1 MLKHISITC
10 LVFTFLSCNSIK
22 QDEFI
27 YWVNSSKLECTGVG
41 KMTCFQIQKSETLN
55 LSGEWELFYSQ
66 IDGFDYEP
74 GFIYKLKVKEEQLEN
89 VPADA
94 SSIKYTLIKILEKKK
109 DKRLNVSDI
118 WVLETLN
125 GKNISIDSFRTLP
138 QIELNIAEM
147 RISGSDGCNN
157 ITGSIS
163 KMDNEILEFGMLSQ
177 TQMAC
182 PDMKTPMEFS
192 KTLTETK
199 SYKKVKTQLI
209 LLNKSG
215 EEILVF
221 KKVD

>member
-1 MLKHISITC
+1 M
-10 LVFTFLSCNSIK
+10 
-22 QDEFI
+22 
-27 YWVNSSKLECTGVG
+27 
-41 KMTCFQIQKSETLN
+41 
-55 LSGEWELFYSQ
+55 
-66 IDGFDYEP
+66 
-74 GFIYKLKVKEEQLEN
+74 
-89 VPADA
+89 
-94 SSIKYTLIKILEKKK
+94 
-109 DKRLNVSDI
+109 NVSDI

-125 GKNISIDSFRTLP
+125 GKNISIDSLRTLP

-147 RISGSDGCNN
+147 RISGSNGCNN

-182 PDMKTPMEFS
+182 LNKKFL

-209 LLNKSG
+209 LLNKST
-215 EEILVF
+215 EETIIF